1 MSNSTTKKKEEVAYA
16 ELMDRIKAAFSD
28 MIVLVILIFLVTSI
42 FSSYE
47 NVPTEARIGAF
58 FGIFILYE
66 PLFISLFGGTIGHFA
81 NGLRVKRST
90 AINRNIVFPLSII
103 RYGAKMLLGIISLF
117 SISANAEG
125 KAIHDIIVNSVVIK
139 VKK

>member
-1 MSNSTTKKKEEVAYA
+1 
-16 ELMDRIKAAFSD
+16 MDRIKAAVSD

-47 NVPTEARIGAF
+47 SVPTEARIGAF
-58 FGIFILYE
+58 VGIFFLYE
-66 PLFISLFGGTIGHFA
+66 PLMISLFGGTIGHFA
-81 NGLRVKRST
+81 NGLRVKRSNSIT
-90 AINRNIVFPLSII
+90 RNIIFPWAVV
-103 RYGAKMLLGIISLF
+103 RYAAKMFLGIISLF

-139 VKK
+139 ARK